1 MSKCYYYQ
9 NMQTG
14 HIIGLKENEP
24 VRYIAGIKYESL
36 SMHRTSQTAINTYKA
51 MENVKSWN

>member
-1 MSKCYYYQ
+1 MYYYQ

-36 SMHRTSQTAINTYKA
+36 AMSRTSQTAIKTYKV
-51 MENVKSWN
+51 MENVKS

>member
-1 MSKCYYYQ
+1 MYYYQ

-14 HIIGLKENEP
+14 HIIVLKENAP

-36 SMHRTSQTAINTYKA
+36 AISRTNQTAINTYKV
-51 MENVKSWN
+51 MEGLK

>member
-9 NMQTG
+9 YMQTG

-36 SMHRTSQTAINTYKA
+36 SMPRTNQTAINTYKV
-51 MENVKSWN
+51 MESVKS

>member
-1 MSKCYYYQ
+1 MHYYQ

-14 HIIGLKENEP
+14 HIIGLKENDP

-36 SMHRTSQTAINTYKA
+36 AMPRANQTAINTYKVI
-51 MENVKSWN
+51 EGLK